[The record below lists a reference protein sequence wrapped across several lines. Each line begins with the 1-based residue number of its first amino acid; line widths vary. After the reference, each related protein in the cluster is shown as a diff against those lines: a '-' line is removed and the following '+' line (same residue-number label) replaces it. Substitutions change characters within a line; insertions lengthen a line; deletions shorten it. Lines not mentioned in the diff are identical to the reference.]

1 MPWKKGQS
9 GNPTGRKKAWGLSR
23 EVRASQGLETWAKLL
38 QARDGLIK
46 QIDTD
51 ENGKPVYAV
60 LDYKQWFDTCR
71 LILAY
76 CWGQPAQ
83 KIDFESEEGKAFG
96 FAVLI
101 NPEAEAML
109 KQNDQRAIQAPVRP
123 DGIGFDFGS

>member
-1 MPWKKGQS
+1 MTFKPGQS
-9 GNPTGRKKAWGLSR
+9 GNPGGKKKSLGLSR
-23 EVRASQGLETWAKLL
+23 AVRASQGLETWAKLL

-46 QIDTD
+46 QIDVD
-51 ENGKPVYAV
+51 ENGNPVYGV
-60 LDYKQWFDTCR
+60 LDYKQWFETCR

-83 KIDFESEEGKAFG
+83 KIDFESEEGKAFA

-109 KQNDQRAIQAPVRP
+109 KNEQRSIRAPVRP
-123 DGIGFDFGS
+123 DGISFDFGG

>member
-1 MPWKKGQS
+1 MPFPKGVS
-9 GNPTGRKKAWGLSR
+9 GNPKGRKKALGLSR
-23 EVRASQGLETWAKLL
+23 PVRASQGLETWAKLL

-46 QIDTD
+46 QIDVD
-51 ENGKPVYAV
+51 ENGNPVYGV
-60 LDYKQWFDTCR
+60 LDYKQWFETCK

-83 KIDFESEEGKAFG
+83 KIDFESEEGKAFA

-109 KQNDQRAIQAPVRP
+109 KNEQRSIRAPVRP
-123 DGIGFDFGS
+123 DGISFDFGG